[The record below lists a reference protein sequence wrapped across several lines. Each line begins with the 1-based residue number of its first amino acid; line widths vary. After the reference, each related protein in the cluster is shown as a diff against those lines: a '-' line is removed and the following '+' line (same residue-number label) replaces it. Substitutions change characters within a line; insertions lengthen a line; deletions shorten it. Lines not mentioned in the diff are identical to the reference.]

1 MKKSEKIT
9 QQIDELSTICRPL
22 FAWLKREGT
31 PYTEI
36 HVGRDGVKII
46 DTSLFIPNNKGD

>member
-1 MKKSEKIT
+1 MQKSEKIT
-9 QQIDELSTICRPL
+9 QQIEELSAKCRPL
-22 FAWLKREGT
+22 LTWLEKEGT

-36 HVGRDGVKII
+36 HIGRDGVKII

>member
-1 MKKSEKIT
+1 MQKSEKIT
-9 QQIDELSTICRPL
+9 QQIDELSAMCTPIL
-22 FAWLKREGT
+22 TWLEREGT

-36 HVGRDGVKII
+36 HIGRDGVKVI